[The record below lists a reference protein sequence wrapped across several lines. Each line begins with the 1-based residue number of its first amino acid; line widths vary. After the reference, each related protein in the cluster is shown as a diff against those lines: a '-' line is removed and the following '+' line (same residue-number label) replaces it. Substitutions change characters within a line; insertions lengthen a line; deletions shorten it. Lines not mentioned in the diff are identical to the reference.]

1 MSKPTTVA
9 CTRDFSHLF
18 VRLEKDET
26 CPHCYILELE
36 ADNAA
41 LKRSIT
47 DGRLTHIHFRAW
59 ANSIANEKGY
69 SGSEIETL
77 CLRLADALLT
87 AEESE

>member
-1 MSKPTTVA
+1 MNKQKREQIVA
-9 CTRDFSHLF
+9 W
-18 VRLEKDET
+18 LESMPWWAEL
-26 CPHCYILELE
+26 PYAQLE
-36 ADNAA
+36 AENAE